1 MTQVHFSNLTD
12 SISLIRDVY
21 EVNGMY
27 LVDVPNILL
36 QENWDIKVYGYDS
49 SYTKY
54 STVYNVVARARPEN
68 YVYTD
73 EEQLIWDQLD
83 QRIDELEKNGLSDEK
98 IAAAVDGYLDKNPID
113 LTGYATETYVDA
125 AIAAIPQP
133 DLSGY
138 ALKSEIP
145 STTGLATEE
154 YVGQKIA
161 EAQLGG
167 GEVDLSNYY
176 TKSEVD
182 TAIGQIELTPGPKGD
197 KGDKGDK
204 GEPGA
209 QGPQGLQ
216 GPAGPQGEQGPKG
229 LQGDIGPMGPVGPK
243 GDTGPAGA
251 DGLPGEQG
259 PKGDQ
264 GEPGPKGD
272 KGEIGPQGPAG
283 PQGIQGEK
291 GEQGIQGIQG
301 EQGPKGDKGDIG
313 PMGPQGE
320 PGPKGEKGDPGAPGA
335 DYVLTEDDKAAIAAM
350 AVALIPSGEEVSY

>member
-1 MTQVHFSNLTD
+1 MFKIYDGRKEFYQWDLNRKLIVEDKSMTQVHFSNLTD

-229 LQGDIGPMGPVGPK
+229 L
-243 GDTGPAGA
+243 
-251 DGLPGEQG
+251 
-259 PKGDQ
+259 
-264 GEPGPKGD
+264 
-272 KGEIGPQGPAG
+272 
-283 PQGIQGEK
+283 
-291 GEQGIQGIQG
+291 
-301 EQGPKGDKGDIG
+301 
-313 PMGPQGE
+313 
-320 PGPKGEKGDPGAPGA
+320 
-335 DYVLTEDDKAAIAAM
+335 
-350 AVALIPSGEEVSY
+350 

>member
-113 LTGYATETYVDA
+113 LTGYATETYVDT

-154 YVGQKIA
+154 YVDNAVSNVKVDLTGYATEEYVGQKIA

-176 TKSEVD
+176 TKTEVD

-197 KGDKGDK
+197 T
-204 GEPGA
+204 GER
-209 QGPQGLQ
+209 GPQGIQ
-216 GPAGPQGEQGPKG
+216 GPTGERGPEGPQGPKG
-229 LQGDIGPMGPVGPK
+229 LQGDIGPMGPEGPKGDK

-291 GEQGIQGIQG
+291 GE
-301 EQGPKGDKGDIG
+301 
-313 PMGPQGE
+313 
-320 PGPKGEKGDPGAPGA
+320 KGDPGAPGA
-335 DYVLTEDDKAAIAAM
+335 DYVLTENDKAEIAAM